1 MSLLVEAEK
10 RWERAERF
18 GACVIHDA
26 NIDWSR
32 YELTPDDQAR
42 VRPAESWEDELIA
55 AFSIPETLTGALP
68 PWDSIRDRLRFR
80 PGELSLWSGINGH
93 LKSMALNQAALC
105 FAGQSEK
112 SCIGSFEMH
121 PIKTLKRMARQ
132 HTRVESL
139 SPSQVR
145 GFFTDVHGKV
155 WIYDQVGT
163 VHTNRVLALCRYAR
177 EEVGCQHMIIDSLMK
192 CGMDADDYS
201 AQKRFIDK
209 LSTYAKDSGLHIHLV
224 AHSRKVAEEG
234 LPGKMDVS
242 GHADLTN
249 MPDNVFVVWY
259 NKKKR
264 KAIEEGN
271 HQHDRE
277 PDAAFICEKQ
287 RNGEWEGTVG
297 LWFNKTSL
305 LLTDRE
311 TR

>member
-1 MSLLVEAEK
+1 MGVYESAK
-10 RWERAERF
+10 RRYEQGQKHGDVIIDS
-18 GACVIHDA
+18 GA
-26 NIDWSR
+26 IDWSR
-32 YELTPDDQAR
+32 YELSEDDQAR
-42 VRPAESWEDELIA
+42 VRQAETWQDELIA
-55 AFSIPETLTGALP
+55 AFSIPDSITGATS

-80 PGELSLWSGINGH
+80 PGELSIWSGINGH
-93 LKSMALNQAALC
+93 LKSMALNQVALSL
-105 FAGQSEK
+105 AVQSEK
-112 SCIGSFEMH
+112 SCIASFEMH

-132 HTRVESL
+132 HSRAESP

-145 GFFTDVHGKV
+145 GFFTDVSGKV

-163 VHTNRVLALCRYAR
+163 IHTGRVMALCRYAR
-177 EEVGCQHMIIDSLMK
+177 EEIGCQHMIIDSLMK
-192 CGMDADDYS
+192 CGMAADDYA

-209 LSTYAKDSGLHIHLV
+209 LSTYAKDSGLHVHLV
-224 AHSRKVAEEG
+224 AHSKKVADEG
-234 LPGKMDVS
+234 VPGKMDVS

-259 NKKKR
+259 NKKKV
-264 KAIEEGN
+264 KAIDEGN
-271 HQHDRE
+271 HQYDRE